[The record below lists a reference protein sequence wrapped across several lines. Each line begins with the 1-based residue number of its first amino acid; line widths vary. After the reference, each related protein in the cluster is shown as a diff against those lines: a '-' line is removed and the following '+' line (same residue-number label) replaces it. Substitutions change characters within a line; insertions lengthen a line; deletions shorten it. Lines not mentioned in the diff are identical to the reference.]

1 MSHIHILGIGGT
13 FMAGLAVLAR
23 EAGYTV
29 TGQDAGVYPPM
40 SDVLAAAGIAV
51 EKGYADSAAM
61 HTADTIIVGNALSRG
76 NPAVEALL
84 EAGLPYTSGPAWLAQ
99 HILPGRWVIAVAG
112 THGKTTTA
120 SLIAWLLEATGLNP
134 GFLIGGQPGN
144 FTRSARLGNAPF
156 FILEA
161 DEYDT
166 AFFDKR
172 SKFIHFNPR
181 TLVLN
186 NLEFDHADIF
196 ADLAAIERQFA
207 LLLRN
212 VPGSGKIF
220 FNPDSEALARVL
232 EQGCWSERAPI
243 QLDTPFTPPLPGQH
257 NAMNTTA
264 ALLAAQHA
272 GVPLTT
278 AIESLATFAGV
289 RRRLELRGSVR
300 NIQVFDDFAHHP
312 TAIAATLS
320 AFREQRLNGR
330 LIAVLEPRSNT
341 MRSGTHAQTL
351 AQALQAADQCFV
363 FADPALSWDIDMALS
378 PLGAKLTTAQT
389 TTELLEAIVQQA
401 QPHDTIVVMSN
412 GAFDQLHERLL
423 SALNQHKETE

>member
-1 MSHIHILGIGGT
+1 MSQIHILGIGGT

-23 EAGYTV
+23 EAGHTV

-40 SDVLAAAGIAV
+40 SDVLTAAGISF
-51 EKGYADSAAM
+51 ESGYGDSSAM
-61 HTADTIIVGNALSRG
+61 HAADQVIVGNALSRG
-76 NPAVEALL
+76 NPAVEAML

-99 HILPGRWVIAVAG
+99 HILPRRWVIAVAG

-120 SLIAWLLEATGLNP
+120 SLIAWLLEAAGLNP

-144 FTRSARLGNAPF
+144 FDGSARLGGAPF
-156 FILEA
+156 FVLEA

-172 SKFIHFNPR
+172 SKFLHFNPR

-196 ADLAAIERQFA
+196 ANLAAIERQFA

-212 VPGSGKIF
+212 VPATGKIF
-220 FNPDSEALARVL
+220 FNPESAPLTRVL

-243 QLDTPFTPPLPGQH
+243 ALEPTFTPPLPGQH
-257 NAMNTTA
+257 NLMNATA

-272 GVPLTT
+272 GVPLPQ
-278 AIESLATFAGV
+278 AMDDLNRFAGV
-289 RRRLELRGSVR
+289 RRRLELRGTVAG
-300 NIQVFDDFAHHP
+300 IQIYDDFAHHP

-320 AFREQRLNGR
+320 AFREQPLAGR
-330 LIAVLEPRSNT
+330 LIAVLEPRSNS
-341 MRSGTHAQTL
+341 MRNGTHAHAL
-351 AQALQAADQCFV
+351 AGALEAADHCFV
-363 FADPALSWDIDMALS
+363 FADPSLNWDIEQALA
-378 PLGAKLTTAQT
+378 PLQDKLEIAHSTPA
-389 TTELLEAIVQQA
+389 LLEKIVQQA
-401 QPHDTIVVMSN
+401 EPGDTIVVMSN

-423 SALNQHKETE
+423 SALRTHEET

>member
-1 MSHIHILGIGGT
+1 MSHFHILGIGGT

-23 EAGYTV
+23 QAGHTV

-40 SDVLAAAGIAV
+40 SDVLTAAGI
-51 EKGYADSAAM
+51 EFESGYADAPAM
-61 HTADTIIVGNALSRG
+61 HAADTVIVGNALSRG
-76 NPAVEALL
+76 NPAIEALL

-99 HILPGRWVIAVAG
+99 HILPNCWVIAVAG

-120 SLIAWLLEATGLNP
+120 SLIAWLLEAAGLNP
-134 GFLIGGQPGN
+134 GFLIGGQPAN
-144 FTRSARLGNAPF
+144 FTGSARLGSAPF
-156 FILEA
+156 FVLEA

-172 SKFIHFNPR
+172 SKFLHFNPR

-196 ADLAAIERQFA
+196 PNLAAIERQFA

-212 VPGSGKIF
+212 VPRSGKIF
-220 FNPDSEALARVL
+220 FNPNSPALARVL
-232 EQGCWSERAPI
+232 EQGCWSEQAPI
-243 QLDTPFTPPLPGQH
+243 ELDTAFTAPLPGQH

-272 GVPLTT
+272 GVPLAR
-278 AIESLATFAGV
+278 AIEDLATFKGV
-289 RRRLELRGSVR
+289 RRRLELRGCVQ
-300 NIQVFDDFAHHP
+300 NIDVYDDFAHHP
-312 TAIAATLS
+312 TAISATLS
-320 AFREQRLNGR
+320 AFREQPLTGR
-330 LIAVLEPRSNT
+330 LIAVLEPRSNS
-341 MRSGTHAQTL
+341 MRNGTHANAL
-351 AQALQAADQCFV
+351 AEALQAADQCFV
-363 FADPALSWDIDMALS
+363 LTDPALNWDVHQALA
-378 PLGAKLTTAQT
+378 PLGNKLQTAQT

-401 QPHDTIVVMSN
+401 EPHDTIVVMSN

-423 SALNQHKETE
+423 SALETHKETE

>member
-1 MSHIHILGIGGT
+1 MSHFHILGIGGT

-23 EAGYTV
+23 EAGHTV

-40 SDVLAAAGIAV
+40 SDVLTAAGI
-51 EKGYADSAAM
+51 EFESGYADGPAM
-61 HTADTIIVGNALSRG
+61 HTADTVIVGNALSRG
-76 NPAVEALL
+76 NPAIEALL

-99 HILPGRWVIAVAG
+99 HILPNRWVIAVAG

-120 SLIAWLLEATGLNP
+120 SLIAWLLEAAGLNP

-144 FTRSARLGNAPF
+144 FTGSARLGSAPF
-156 FILEA
+156 FVLEA

-172 SKFIHFNPR
+172 SKFLHFNPR

-196 ADLAAIERQFA
+196 PNLAAIERQFA

-212 VPGSGKIF
+212 VPGTGKIF
-220 FNPDSEALARVL
+220 FNPNSPALARVL
-232 EQGCWSERAPI
+232 EQGCWSEQAPI
-243 QLDTPFTPPLPGQH
+243 ELDTAFTAPLPGQH
-257 NAMNTTA
+257 NVMNTTA

-272 GVPLTT
+272 GVPLAT
-278 AIESLATFAGV
+278 AIENLAMFKGV
-289 RRRLELRGSVR
+289 RRRLELRGRVN
-300 NIQVFDDFAHHP
+300 NIDVYDDFAHHP

-320 AFREQRLNGR
+320 AFREQPLTGR
-330 LIAVLEPRSNT
+330 LIAVLEPRSNS
-341 MRSGTHAQTL
+341 MRNGTHANAL
-351 AQALQAADQCFV
+351 AEALQAADQCFV
-363 FADPALSWDIDMALS
+363 LTDPALNWDVNQALA
-378 PLGAKLTTAQT
+378 PLGNKLQTAQT
-389 TTELLEAIVQQA
+389 TTELLGFIVQQA
-401 QPHDTIVVMSN
+401 EPHDTIVVMSN

-423 SALNQHKETE
+423 SALEIHKETE